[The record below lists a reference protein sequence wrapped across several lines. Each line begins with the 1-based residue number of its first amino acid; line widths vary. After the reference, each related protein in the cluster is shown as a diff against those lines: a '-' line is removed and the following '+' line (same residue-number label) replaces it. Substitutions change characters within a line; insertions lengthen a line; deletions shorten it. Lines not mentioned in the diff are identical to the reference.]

1 MAGPPV
7 GSAMP
12 ARHSMQTTY
21 RLKGGAQARQTRRGN
36 EPRPQSNISIKNLVQ
51 KLLTQNNTYL
61 RKETDLDFEMIGTLG
76 EENGKAVGWDERRL
90 VCLARG
96 LRGISST
103 VRDGYDQEQEQ
114 EQEQEDQ
121 DCPRRQRTCSRP
133 PWKQ

>member
-61 RKETDLDFEMIGTLG
+61 RKETDLDFGMTGTLG

-90 VCLARG
+90 VCLVRG

-103 VRDGYDQEQEQ
+103 VRDG
-114 EQEQEDQ
+114 
-121 DCPRRQRTCSRP
+121 
-133 PWKQ
+133 